1 MPISTSSSR
10 NIGLKRYVNHWKGLT
25 AATRSKSRQIKKAE
39 AKLRE
44 IAKRQRFGVKRV
56 NFQLPIFNIIIA
68 PTGVFFGP
76 SYGHNALVIPKSW
89 KDVFFT
95 ETSVG
100 KGSRFDGK
108 SLNVEYR
115 LSTVDGTDPVSYSV
129 FIVKVKKELA
139 AEFARE
145 TNRGVTLRENIHY
158 TLGRLGVIQMSAMV
172 QLNTEIFDILYVKKG
187 MFGPTVEV
195 GIPGVPDPPEP
206 LPPIPP
212 VVYTET
218 TKIDDNQVQGRTNLN
233 YNASILALGDKKFK
247 DLTVEDVNEKDQ
259 IHMYVFANSHSEQV
273 TEVHANVM
281 ISGEM
286 HA

>member
-1 MPISTSSSR
+1 MPVSASSR
-10 NIGLKRYVNHWKGLT
+10 CNIGLKRCVKHWEGVT
-25 AATRSKSRQIKKAE
+25 AVTRSKSRQIKKAE

-76 SYGHNALVIPKSW
+76 SYGHNALIIPKSW

-95 ETSVG
+95 ETSVA
-100 KGSRFDGK
+100 KGSRFDGR

-129 FIVKVKKELA
+129 FIVKVKKEVA
-139 AEFARE
+139 TEFARE

-158 TLGRLGVIQMSAMV
+158 TLGALGIIQMSAMV

-195 GIPGVPDPPEP
+195 GIPGEPDPPEP

-212 VVYTET
+212 VVYTAT
-218 TKIDDNQVQGRTNLN
+218 TRIDDNQVQGRTNLN
-233 YNASILALGDKKFK
+233 YNQSISASGEKNFK
-247 DLTVEDVNEKDQ
+247 DLTVQDVAETDQ
-259 IHMYVFANSHSEQV
+259 IHMYVFANSHTAQV

-286 HA
+286 AA